1 SGCPARPRPGAGS
14 RRARQR
20 RRTCRRLRRSFARD
34 RCSRHLRPRS
44 RGRSG
49 DPDAAAAVA
58 QPAGGD
64 DSGGR
69 RRRAGAARAGEAGR
83 RAIPVDGGRRAPLR
97 PAARRARLRRL
108 RAGDGGG
115 GHPAAGGEA
124 AAISRAYDRR
134 ERQRG
139 ERMNLELNDKVVVVT
154 GASRG
159 IGRAIALGMA
169 AEGARVVAVARDKT
183 ALDKLVTEAR
193 ARSKKDA
200 VAVGADLSQLAEVE
214 RVVEEARRAGGGRID
229 VLVNNAGAIRGGGFL
244 DMP

>member
-1 SGCPARPRPGAGS
+1 ALRGGVALRGARAARAALDGGERRNPGGAAG
-14 RRARQR
+14 
-20 RRTCRRLRRSFARD
+20 RD
-34 RCSRHLRPRS
+34 P
-44 RGRSG
+44 
-49 DPDAAAAVA
+49 
-58 QPAGGD
+58 
-64 DSGGR
+64 GGR
-69 RRRAGAARAGEAGR
+69 RLAASRQRQHRR

-97 PAARRARLRRL
+97 PTARRARLRRL

-115 GHPAAGGEA
+115 GHPAAGGKA
-124 AAISRAYDRR
+124 AAISRAYDWR
-134 ERQRG
+134 ERRRG
-139 ERMNLELNDKVVVVT
+139 ERMNLELSDKVVVVT

-159 IGRAIALGMA
+159 SGRAIALGMA

-244 DMP
+244 DM